1 MQKYEL
7 RQRVQEENLVRFET
21 EAGKHMQVDWADLL
35 LKCAD
40 HTVPRLQGKWRDLTT
55 ICFTVSIM
63 HSE

>member
-35 LKCAD
+35 
-40 HTVPRLQGKWRDLTT
+40 
-55 ICFTVSIM
+55 
-63 HSE
+63 